1 MKTIGVALIVLIVV
15 AGMLVSLGAMSGY
28 LDLNIE
34 FGLKDDIAAI
44 QTSNSPD
51 IVIIADNDDEP
62 DVETQVQV
70 PPPKSIFWYQ
80 TPFKTIF
87 WKPEFAEMP
96 PMETAEVDWDDLIK
110 KSDPPEVYIPD
121 PPETIE
127 NSDIIGVIENPNIP
141 GIVDPNIRYGTGKIW
156 YMDVE
161 GGFYGIVSDDGEH
174 YDPINL
180 ASEFQVD
187 SLQVSF
193 TVKILDMVSIHMWGT
208 AVEILEIEML
218 D

>member
-1 MKTIGVALIVLIVV
+1 MKTFAIAFVTVVIVSGV
-15 AGMLVSLGAMSGY
+15 LVSLGAMSGY
-28 LDLNIE
+28 LDFNIE
-34 FGLKDDIAAI
+34 FGLKDDIVAT

-51 IVIIADNDDEP
+51 IVIIADNNEP
-62 DVETQVQV
+62 DTETKVQV

-87 WKPEFAEMP
+87 WEPEFAEMP
-96 PMETAEVDWDDLIK
+96 PIEYAEVDWDNLIK
-110 KSDPPEVYIPD
+110 KSDPPEA
-121 PPETIE
+121 IE

-141 GIVDPNIRYGTGKIW
+141 GIVDPSIRSGTGKIQ
-156 YMDVE
+156 YMDFE

-180 ASEFQVD
+180 ASEFRVD

-193 TVKILDMVSIHMWGT
+193 TVKILDMVSIHIWGRV
-208 AVEILEIEML
+208 VEILEIELL

>member
-34 FGLKDDIAAI
+34 FGSKDDIAAT
-44 QTSNSPD
+44 QTRNSPD
-51 IVIIADNDDEP
+51 IVIIADNDEP
-62 DVETQVQV
+62 DTETQVQV

-87 WKPEFAEMP
+87 WEPEFAELP
-96 PMETAEVDWDDLIK
+96 PIEYAEVDWDDLIK
-110 KSDPPEVYIPD
+110 KSDPPEA
-121 PPETIE
+121 IE
-127 NSDIIGVIENPNIP
+127 NSDIIGIIENPNIP
-141 GIVDPNIRYGTGKIW
+141 GIVDPSIRSGTGKIQ
-156 YMDVE
+156 YMDFE

-187 SLQVSF
+187 GLQVSF
-193 TVKILDMVSIHMWGT
+193 TVKILDSVSIHIWGMV
-208 AVEILEIEML
+208 VEILEIEIL